1 MQIRNLTRRF
11 TGFAALDDVSLSIAP
26 EEFVALLGPSGSGK
40 TTLLRILAGLDY
52 PDGGTVEY
60 EGADFLAAPARKR
73 KVGLVFQHYALFR
86 HLSVREN
93 IAFGLRV
100 RPWRKRP
107 GRRDIVERVRQL
119 LRRVQLEE
127 LGDRY
132 PAQLSGGQRQRVALA
147 RALAVEPGL
156 LLLDEPFG
164 ALDAQVRVRLRR
176 WLRELHDESRLT
188 TVFVTHDQ
196 EEALELADRIAVM
209 NKGRIEQVDT
219 PEMLYQHP
227 ATPFVCEFIGKV
239 NKVPLSYRHDR
250 LAASEWSLPEPPWA
264 DRYGAAMA
272 YIRPEHLSVALDET
286 QPGWS
291 ARLRHVYLA
300 GSVTHLDLH
309 VTSLDQTLEADIAS
323 EELASLGL
331 RPGMDLRVSPRKAV
345 IFPHRHGS
353 TDLISELRWEWRNS
367 NEEGRDAWACAAPA
381 PALTM

>member
-52 PDGGTVEY
+52 PDGGTVEH

-107 GRRDIVERVRQL
+107 KRRDIVERVRQL

-219 PEMLYQHP
+219 PEVLYHRP

-239 NKVPLSYRHDR
+239 NKVPLSCTGGG
-250 LAASEWSLPEPPWA
+250 LAASAWSLPKPPWWP
-264 DRYGAAMA
+264 DGYDAATA
-272 YIRPEHLSVALDET
+272 
-286 QPGWS
+286 
-291 ARLRHVYLA
+291 
-300 GSVTHLDLH
+300 
-309 VTSLDQTLEADIAS
+309 
-323 EELASLGL
+323 
-331 RPGMDLRVSPRKAV
+331 
-345 IFPHRHGS
+345 F
-353 TDLISELRWEWRNS
+353 
-367 NEEGRDAWACAAPA
+367 
-381 PALTM
+381 